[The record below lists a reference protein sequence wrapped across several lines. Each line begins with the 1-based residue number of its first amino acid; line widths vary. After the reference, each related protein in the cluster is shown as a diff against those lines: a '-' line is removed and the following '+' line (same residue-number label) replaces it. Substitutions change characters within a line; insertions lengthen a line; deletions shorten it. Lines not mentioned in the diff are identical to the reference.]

1 MEERRLIIVM
11 LLVLILTFFFMT
23 LSPTKPRQPQ
33 KPVPKKPPQAKKT
46 QPSPPK
52 PLPVPQK
59 QGKGPASG
67 HLKNR
72 TLHLVWTRNIG
83 GISSL
88 KLIEKKDERF
98 VYPSPKTKKEPLSL
112 VHPLKNLSPLT
123 LLNPQNLVFSSAPS
137 PNKVVFTSQNANITI
152 RKTLRLKK
160 DPLSKYDVLFKLE
173 IENRSDKPQK
183 VGDLVLVAAAGVG
196 RETQRRGFEGAVVG
210 RKVEG
215 GCELENISVESLDEK
230 KPKEVKGPF
239 CYFGLA
245 NKYFAF
251 VLIPESENM
260 PVKLVRVRRL
270 RKEEKPKDFDAKE
283 VLDAVVEVVL
293 GCGELAPKSRV
304 EFEFTVYAGPR
315 AEEALAV
322 HKAVGLD
329 KLVSYGFFGFL
340 SRIFLAILG
349 AIYWLLPNWGVAIIV
364 LTFIVRGALHPVS
377 RKQQVALIRY
387 QHKLRQIQPELD
399 KIRKKFHKD
408 RRKMNEE
415 VMKLF
420 RKHKVPMV
428 PAGGCLLMLLQIPV
442 FIGLYQAL
450 NRSILL
456 RQTSFLWIPDLA
468 QPDRLFKLPF
478 TIPLLGTDFFNLLPI
493 LTLVVMIL
501 QSKLQ
506 QSRLATAQ
514 QGQGFTYLMY
524 AFLTFVLY
532 NLPSGLI
539 LYFFASTAVGLVE
552 GWLVRRYIERAHPE
566 LVKS

>member
-11 LLVLILTFFFMT
+11 LLVLVLTFLFMT
-23 LSPTKPRQPQ
+23 LSPTTPPQPQ
-33 KPVPKKPPQAKKT
+33 KTVQKKPPPAKKV
-46 QPSPPK
+46 QPPPPEK
-52 PLPVPQK
+52 RPVPQK
-59 QGKGPASG
+59 QGEGPANG
-67 HLKNR
+67 RL
-72 TLHLVWTRNIG
+72 RNAALQMLWRRDIAG
-83 GISSL
+83 VSSL
-88 KLIEKKDERF
+88 KLIEKKNERF
-98 VYPSPKTKKEPLSL
+98 VYPSPKSKKEPLTL
-112 VHPLKNLSPLT
+112 VHPLKNLAPFA
-123 LLNPQNLVFSSAPS
+123 LLEPQNFVFSSVLS
-137 PNKVVFTSQNANITI
+137 HNKVVFTSQNADITV
-152 RKTLRLKK
+152 RKTLQLKEA
-160 DPLSKYDVLFKLE
+160 SSSRYDILLRLE
-173 IENRSDKPQK
+173 IENRTDKARK
-183 VGDLVLVAAAGVG
+183 LDGLVLVAAAGVG

-210 RKVEG
+210 RRTER
-215 GCELENISVESLDEK
+215 GCELEEFWVESLDEK
-230 KPKEVKGPF
+230 RAKEVKGPF
-239 CYFGLA
+239 YYFGLA

-251 VLIPESENM
+251 VLIPESEDV

-270 RKEEKPKDFDAKE
+270 RKEEKPKNFDAKE
-283 VLDAVVEVVL
+283 ILDAVVEVVL
-293 GCGELAPKSRV
+293 GCVELAPKSKV
-304 EFEFTVYAGPR
+304 AFEFTVYAGPR
-315 AEEALAV
+315 DEEVLAV

-329 KLVSYGFFGFL
+329 RLVSYGFFGFL
-340 SRIFLAILG
+340 SRIFVAILA

-399 KIRKKFHKD
+399 KIRKKYHKD

-415 VMKLF
+415 IMKLF

-428 PAGGCLLMLLQIPV
+428 PAGGCFLMLLQIPV

-456 RQTSFLWIPDLA
+456 RQTSFLWISDLA
-468 QPDRLFKLPF
+468 QPDRLFRLPF

-501 QSKLQ
+501 QSRFQ

-524 AFLTFVLY
+524 AFLTFILY

-566 LVKS
+566 LVAS